1 MTWAWGG
8 GLKSILRPLV
18 LKLLI
23 DLKPPPPVIL
33 LLAVPRRLFCFGSL
47 VILDVVCRYLS
58 LFLLYFNFEI
68 VKIKVTGCA
77 ISSFRQFAVKRRHAK
92 RRKDEKNA
100 MQKDEKT
107 KKMPCEKTKRR
118 NNAMR
123 EDKITPRQKTKE
135 RHAKRR
141 NNENTKTRQKNVL
154 VRSLKDNSYDFK
166 YLNSFSV

>member
-23 DLKPPPPVIL
+23 DLKPPPPPVIL

-68 VKIKVTGCA
+68 VKIKVTGLCQFVF
-77 ISSFRQFAVKRRHAK
+77 SSIRGEKTPREKTKRRKNALQ
-92 RRKDEKNA
+92 KDEKNA
-100 MQKDEKT
+100 MRKDEKT
-107 KKMPCEKTKRR
+107 K
-118 NNAMR
+118 
-123 EDKITPRQKTKE
+123 
-135 RHAKRR
+135 
-141 NNENTKTRQKNVL
+141 
-154 VRSLKDNSYDFK
+154 
-166 YLNSFSV
+166 